1 MGTKLNHYNHF
12 MGVNI
17 VILMG
22 IAFFMLFFSI
32 TAFAEENIDLKESS
46 PLFFSVQIDNN
57 NEKMARKALE
67 DILSP
72 VEIELGRHIPLGLA
86 RIDLNNDGIKELFV
100 RLLEP
105 DVFCDDYDCQIY
117 GFAITENGFVKIA
130 DIKTKGID
138 VLSHKTDGTKD
149 LMILKNNGTR
159 EKLVWQES
167 FYRPLE
173 KSEGNE

>member
-1 MGTKLNHYNHF
+1 MGTKLNYYNHF

-17 VILMG
+17 VILLG
-22 IAFFMLFFSI
+22 IACFMLFYSV
-32 TAFAEENIDLKESS
+32 TVNAEETINLKESS

-72 VEIELGRHIPLGLA
+72 IEIELGRHIPLGLA

-105 DVFCDDYDCQIY
+105 EVF
-117 GFAITENGFVKIA
+117 
-130 DIKTKGID
+130 
-138 VLSHKTDGTKD
+138 L
-149 LMILKNNGTR
+149 
-159 EKLVWQES
+159 
-167 FYRPLE
+167 
-173 KSEGNE
+173 